1 MGAVAVYDLSR
12 SAGWAVWTP
21 ELARPRSGILKL
33 PPPRTN
39 GSIGPALKLL
49 FEHIG
54 WVDRTFGRLDHL
66 GYEAFIAATGGR
78 KDDRTTFVTS
88 PKTQKTLI
96 GFVGVA
102 ELAAEILNEGAYE
115 DARAVESHS
124 IHNMS
129 WRRLWLGK
137 QPRGTKRE
145 RWKELSVQKA
155 SRLGWDPRG
164 DDEADAIGQL
174 HYLLTA
180 KLGIK
185 PKWQHAVDQ
194 VDARLAL

>member
-12 SAGWAVWTP
+12 SAGWAVYSP
-21 ELARPRSGILKL
+21 SMELRPRSGILKL
-33 PPPRTN
+33 PPPLSN
-39 GSIGPALKLL
+39 GSVGPALKLL
-49 FEHIG
+49 FEHIS
-54 WVDRTFGRLDHL
+54 WVDRNYGPLEHL

-78 KDDRTTFVTS
+78 KDDETTFVTS

-102 ELAAEILNEGAYE
+102 ELAAELLEI
-115 DARAVESHS
+115 ESHS

-155 SRLGWDPRG
+155 SRIGWDSLG

-174 HYLLTA
+174 HWLLGQL
-180 KLGIK
+180 KVSV
-185 PKWQHAVDQ
+185 PWQGRIDQ
-194 VDARLAL
+194 VDARLML